1 MPFTGNITADSCLV
15 LLAREAGHMPSHLHR
30 RQALAPGTQTE
41 PEWLACALVI
51 ACCGLIEAPIVGHV
65 AVSDHAH
72 LSLLIG
78 AN

>member
-1 MPFTGNITADSCLV
+1 MPFTGNITADSCLI
-15 LLAREAGHMPSHLHR
+15 LIANEYGHEPTHLHR
-30 RQALAPGTQTE
+30 RQKIDGGRME
-41 PEWLACALVI
+41 PEWAGCALVL